1 MAVPPRP
8 AALKPPAQT
17 VDPPSSVE
25 HSIHLRLSV
34 IAAIVALALAPALSF
49 TLEKPLY
56 VAQGRAQQCAALLRL
71 FEECVKTADQITE
84 KRK

>member
-1 MAVPPRP
+1 MSHSGKTEFKNFTNVRRDQCVSSP
-8 AALKPPAQT
+8 
-17 VDPPSSVE
+17 VDTF
-25 HSIHLRLSV
+25 L
-34 IAAIVALALAPALSF
+34 
-49 TLEKPLY
+49 